1 MERRMGAS
9 AEDRERMLSLL
20 EANHSFPGTYALR
33 VVLEEGARA
42 ELMAAVE
49 ATGLTLRESHS
60 KPSRTG
66 KWASIRLEFEV
77 QSAEEVLTLYA
88 AVGTVD
94 GVVTSL

>member
-42 ELMAAVE
+42 ELMAVSY
-49 ATGLTLRESHS
+49 THLTLPT
-60 KPSRTG
+60 K
-66 KWASIRLEFEV
+66 A
-77 QSAEEVLTLYA
+77 
-88 AVGTVD
+88 
-94 GVVTSL
+94 

>member
-1 MERRMGAS
+1 MESRMGAS
-9 AEDRERMLSLL
+9 AEDRDRMLALL

-33 VVLEEGARA
+33 VVLEEGAQA
-42 ELMAAVE
+42 ALMAAVE
-49 ATGLTLRESHS
+49 ATGLAVLETQT

-66 KWASIRLEFEV
+66 KWVSIRLEFEV
-77 QSAEEVLTLYA
+77 QSAAEVLTLYA